1 MAPLVA
7 KALVVPLD
15 LLEFS
20 AALLVVAL
28 FFAAFAAKLLVVALE
43 LLELAEA
50 DEDSVADDADCA
62 PACCALLLVEL
73 AVVELLCIL
82 ELFAVYDEAS
92 VVE

>member
-15 LLEFS
+15 LLEFD

-28 FFAAFAAKLLVVALE
+28 FFAAFAAKALVVALE

-50 DEDSVADDADCA
+50 DEDSVADELDCA

-73 AVVELLCIL
+73 MVVAELCIFELL
-82 ELFAVYDEAS
+82 AANDEAS